1 LKPNDI
7 AFLCELG
14 GLSKWPSHFLG
25 HCEKIFCR
33 FDMSIST
40 FFNSYAGMY
49 AAQAFCH
56 ALIAAVIMER
66 ALKAWKISDPVN
78 RQRFSLVVVLFP
90 IISFPLFQA
99 LDPGRSSVLFRL
111 NALFDSNR
119 WLDMELWGTI
129 PLSILFLLVL
139 AATSLVFLFQEMVP
153 VLRHTLESNNLVRDG
168 MPMRTNPFLEQASK
182 TLSLETPQ
190 VHIIEDNDLL
200 IFSTTGKK
208 PVIFVSTGLTKS
220 LTPDQLQAALAH
232 EVAHIARSRH
242 PVLLAVFFLRMLMFF
257 NPVVLLEF
265 RRAVRNEEKICDDIA
280 VSLTQRPQ
288 ALADTL
294 KKFYAVRETP
304 ELGAGRNPFFT
315 PVRLEEHSYNI
326 QLDDRI
332 VRLERNAARTSDS
345 RRFPMIIACLVSA
358 GINYFIV

>member
-1 LKPNDI
+1 M
-7 AFLCELG
+7 
-14 GLSKWPSHFLG
+14 
-25 HCEKIFCR
+25 R
-33 FDMSIST
+33 IST

-56 ALIAAVIMER
+56 ALITAVIMDR
-66 ALKAWKISDPVN
+66 ALKAWKINDPVN

-90 IISFPLFQA
+90 IISFPFFQA

-119 WLDMELWGTI
+119 WLDMELWSAI
-129 PLSILFLLVL
+129 PLSVLFLLVL

-153 VLRHTLESNNLVRDG
+153 VLRHTLESNDSAPEGV
-168 MPMRTNPFLEQASK
+168 PMQTNPFLEQASK
-182 TLSLETPQ
+182 TLSLETPR
-190 VHIIEDNDLL
+190 VHIIDDDEFL

-232 EVAHIARSRH
+232 EVAHIARSRR
-242 PVLLAVFFLRMLMFF
+242 PVLLGVFFLRVLMFF

-288 ALADTL
+288 ALADAL
-294 KKFYAVRETP
+294 KKFYVVRETP
-304 ELGAGRNPFFT
+304 ETGAGRGT
-315 PVRLEEHSYNI
+315 LLRPVRLEEHSYNI
-326 QLDDRI
+326 QIDDRI
-332 VRLERNAARTSDS
+332 ARLERNAARTSD
-345 RRFPMIIACLVSA
+345 RWQFPMSIACLVSA